1 MNPRRGVTLV
11 ELLVALAIL
20 GLMTAVVVL
29 QAKPARLPRSD
40 WRSDSVA
47 ALRRRALTEGRAQ
60 TTILV
65 IDSATAHPLTALPDG
80 RVVADSLV
88 NVDAFTGRVRE
99 AR

>member
-20 GLMTAVVVL
+20 GLMTGVVVL
-29 QAKPARLPRSD
+29 QAKPARLARSD

-47 ALRRRALTEGRAQ
+47 TLRRRAVTQGRAQ
-60 TTILV
+60 TAILV
-65 IDSATAHPLTALPDG
+65 IDSARAYPLTALPDG
-80 RVVADSLV
+80 RVVADSV
-88 NVDAFTGRVRE
+88 MDVDAFTGRRRE